1 MCPPLFISL
10 QNCGIS
16 VYQMSFTKGEIHV
29 KEILHG
35 INGALMDEIL
45 RGISGQA
52 RRGSRKCEAI

>member
-1 MCPPLFISL
+1 MSL
-10 QNCGIS
+10 QNCCMP